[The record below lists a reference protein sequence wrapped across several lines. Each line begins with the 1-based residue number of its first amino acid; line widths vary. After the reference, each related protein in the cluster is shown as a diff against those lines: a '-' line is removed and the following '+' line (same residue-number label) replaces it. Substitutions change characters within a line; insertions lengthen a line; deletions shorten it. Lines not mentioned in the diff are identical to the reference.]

1 MMDKSFICVSGQEI
15 HVNTYEEIYISYRD
29 PRELMLHSREREM
42 KVIDLSGIRAG
53 CVRFG
58 HRGAVQK
65 KASWGRLGAASYL
78 CTGGHPQSAYRRRG
92 PEFS

>member
-1 MMDKSFICVSGQEI
+1 M
-15 HVNTYEEIYISYRD
+15 R
-29 PRELMLHSREREM
+29 
-42 KVIDLSGIRAG
+42 VIDLRGIRAG

-78 CTGGHPQSAYRRRG
+78 
-92 PEFS
+92 